1 MTLSSLYYIH
11 VSYVTKLLL
20 HMLEQRTLRYIPY
33 VYHSSISFPIID
45 SKVMHN
51 TTCIVLLHKIG
62 RICKYP
68 PPNKDE
74 RPYYGILCFGNVI
87 PQICECVAYIY
98 SRINTYLWI
107 NTYLRTMNGKV
118 IPGIWSYHASLRIV
132 TEIVPRTA
140 EIFITCR
147 TRLTCL

>member
-33 VYHSSISFPIID
+33 VYHCSISFPIID

-62 RICKYP
+62 RICTYP
-68 PPNKDE
+68 PPTKDE
-74 RPYYGILCFGNVI
+74 RPYYGISCFGNVI
-87 PQICECVAYIY
+87 PQICDVLHIY
-98 SRINTYLWI
+98 TVVSIHTFESIHTL
-107 NTYLRTMNGKV
+107 
-118 IPGIWSYHASLRIV
+118 
-132 TEIVPRTA
+132 EQ
-140 EIFITCR
+140 
-147 TRLTCL
+147 